1 MLLYFSCLER
11 HNLNWDKINSKAM
24 LCWSPLRKFKLN
36 PISAI
41 ILTILHSLYL
51 IDVYQVGILCNY
63 HISIDTTLVNT
74 RNKRIFNIVS
84 QHDRFSYGGSHVSI
98 PHKTRSNDVN
108 LYLNSFN
115 IPLKFRFP
123 STYLVYTHI
132 KPPEISLF
140 LSIIVMLKPD
150 GTFLI
155 GNFFYQQTC
164 ETRFIISVHFFLV
177 FLLTK

>member
-1 MLLYFSCLER
+1 MLLYFYCLDR
-11 HNLNWDKINSKAM
+11 HNLKWDKINSKAM
-24 LCWSPLRKFKLN
+24 LCWSPLRIFELN

-51 IDVYQVGILCNY
+51 INVYQVGILCNY

-108 LYLNSFN
+108 LYL
-115 IPLKFRFP
+115 KFIYFDF
-123 STYLVYTHI
+123 LQGYTHI
-132 KPPEISLF
+132 NPRNIFVLVSYSNVKAGWHIF
-140 LSIIVMLKPD
+140 IW
-150 GTFLI
+150 
-155 GNFFYQQTC
+155 NFFFSKPVK
-164 ETRFIISVHFFLV
+164 RGS
-177 FLLTK
+177 